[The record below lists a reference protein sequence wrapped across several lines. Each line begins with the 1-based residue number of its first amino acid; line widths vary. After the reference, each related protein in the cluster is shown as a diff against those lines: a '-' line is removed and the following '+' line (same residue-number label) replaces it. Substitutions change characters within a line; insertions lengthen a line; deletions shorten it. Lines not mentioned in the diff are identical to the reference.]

1 MCAAWLVVFALLALA
16 AGASPDCA
24 TDNGI
29 LADLFTQGTAR
40 RAPGRQTWH
49 DAIIANQIPRDCGS
63 RQMCACVQKASGPLF
78 ARVHG
83 EAACLIEAVV
93 RDCTLVTVWFGA
105 TGGRAHGSTFTWQ
118 KDKEALI
125 DTCPSQRLHDC
136 YLQPLS
142 TCTPDLLSHSADLG
156 IAETDPGPLDPLSH
170 PKGSDASIIPT
181 RRDVFVIPEGPDS
194 PHPAQHTA
202 SMQAFD
208 PHTASTQAFDLH
220 TSLRSKAQAF
230 DPRHANV
237 HVFSVGLGLSPRTK
251 AILEATCGVRG
262 VLAILSEATAFVL
275 RPRPLLVEYV
285 SRVATWLG
293 LGTCPHQTPVNESIG
308 GEGSLGIDKA
318 GEGQGGAK
326 EGEGWTEGNEGE
338 GQVVGQGGGKRKLL
352 EEGQRA
358 GQSWEGHT
366 EAHKGGLDDLDKGQ
380 AGGQKDGLDVEPG
393 RSEGGTKGQKG
404 GLYREPGEKEGH
416 KDRRRQRD
424 KAGPQDKDRGQ
435 AKAADPSLPARFG
448 RLADALVPVLGFQVA
463 HVVADDPHA
472 VHSFARVFRGTTM
485 SLNASLVAFRPPAP
499 FGPAPMR
506 SSGRGLLQDDGTAV
520 TDSHTGGES
529 DDGDNQDGSFSGAVH
544 GGPFEGMRGPSRW
557 EDSSSAGERG
567 HREALRA
574 ITKYY
579 HRKKQRGEVPVD
591 QAALLLAETIL
602 LAQGGTLAGASAS
615 PQHQAAAELMAMMT
629 WPPRVF
635 DLHNDV
641 LAGDGVPDGRRPHGS
656 WSSLVQDRSREAEDV
671 RQFFSV
677 LAGLEEDARIKLFAQ
692 RYPTVFYEHREP
704 SFQAR

>member
-1 MCAAWLVVFALLALA
+1 MCAAWLVVFVLLALA

-93 RDCTLVTVWFGA
+93 RDCTL
-105 TGGRAHGSTFTWQ
+105 
-118 KDKEALI
+118 
-125 DTCPSQRLHDC
+125 
-136 YLQPLS
+136 
-142 TCTPDLLSHSADLG
+142 
-156 IAETDPGPLDPLSH
+156 
-170 PKGSDASIIPT
+170 
-181 RRDVFVIPEGPDS
+181 
-194 PHPAQHTA
+194 
-202 SMQAFD
+202 
-208 PHTASTQAFDLH
+208 
-220 TSLRSKAQAF
+220 AF

-262 VLAILSEATAFVL
+262 VLAIHSEATAFVL

-308 GEGSLGIDKA
+308 VLIFREPGDQRQGGSNGREGGAGGHEGEGGGGGNEGESWGEETQGEGSLGIDKA

-404 GLYREPGEKEGH
+404 GLYREPGENEGH

-520 TDSHTGGES
+520 TDSHTGVES

-557 EDSSSAGERG
+557 EGSSSAGERG

-579 HRKKQRGEVPVD
+579 NRKKQRGEVPVD

-602 LAQGGTLAGASAS
+602 LAQGGTLVGASAS
-615 PQHQAAAELMAMMT
+615 HQHQAAAELMAMMT

-656 WSSLVQDRSREAEDV
+656 WSSLVQDYSRAAEDV
-671 RQFFSV
+671 RQFMSV
-677 LAGLEEDARIKLFAQ
+677 LAGLEEDARIKLWAQ
-692 RYPTVFYEHREP
+692 RYPTLFYEHRWDNDSR